1 MAIARVQPEDLSNHW
16 WVILL
21 RGIVGAIF
29 AVLAFA
35 WPGATLLALVFVWG
49 AYAVVD
55 GASALYLTL
64 LAARQERRW
73 WPYLL
78 EGLAGI
84 GAGIVAFA
92 VPGITA
98 LVPLYLIVA
107 WAILTGIVEIVAAV
121 DPRKQIRNG
130 WLLGLARP
138 GRRAAGRRRAGG
150 RLDDRRVRAALRGHA
165 HRHDLPGAQPRQA
178 SPGRRRSLSVA
189 TRRVAHAR
197 RVAPALVRRAGAAP
211 P

>member
-1 MAIARVQPEDLSNHW
+1 MAIARVQPEDLSNRW

-21 RGIVGAIF
+21 RGIVGVIF

-35 WPGATLLALVFVWG
+35 WPGATLLALVFIWG

-55 GASALYLTL
+55 GALALYLTL

-98 LVPLYLIVA
+98 LVLLYLIAA

-121 DPRKQIRNG
+121 DLRRQIPNG
-130 WLLGLARP
+130 WLLGLAGVLSIVFGVLVAVQP
-138 GRRAAGRRRAGG
+138 DAGALAVVWTIGAYALLFG
-150 RLDDRRVRAALRGHA
+150 VTLIDMAFRVRGLGTRLQAGPAA
-165 HRHDLPGAQPRQA
+165 
-178 SPGRRRSLSVA
+178 
-189 TRRVAHAR
+189 
-197 RVAPALVRRAGAAP
+197 
-211 P
+211 

>member
-1 MAIARVQPEDLSNHW
+1 MAIARVLLEDLSNHW

-21 RGIVGAIF
+21 RGIVSVIF

-55 GASALYLTL
+55 GAFALYLTF

-73 WPYLL
+73 WPFLL

-98 LVPLYLIVA
+98 LVLLYLIAA

-121 DPRKQIRNG
+121 DLRKQIRNE
-130 WLLGLARP
+130 WLLGLAGVLSIAFGVLVAVQP
-138 GRRAAGRRRAGG
+138 DAGALAVVWTIGAYALLFG
-150 RLDDRRVRAALRGHA
+150 VMLIAMAFRVRSLGKR
-165 HRHDLPGAQPRQA
+165 LETGA
-178 SPGRRRSLSVA
+178 V
-189 TRRVAHAR
+189 V
-197 RVAPALVRRAGAAP
+197 
-211 P
+211 

>member
-1 MAIARVQPEDLSNHW
+1 MAIARALLEDLSNHW
-16 WVILL
+16 WAILL
-21 RGIVGAIF
+21 RGIVGVIF
-29 AVLAFA
+29 GVLAFA

-55 GASALYLTL
+55 GAFALYLTF

-73 WPYLL
+73 WPFLL

-98 LVPLYLIVA
+98 LVLLYLIAA

-121 DPRKQIRNG
+121 DLRKQIRNE
-130 WLLGLARP
+130 WLLGLAGVLSIVFGILVAVQP
-138 GRRAAGRRRAGG
+138 DAGALAVVWTIGAYALLFG
-150 RLDDRRVRAALRGHA
+150 VTLVVLAFRVR
-165 HRHDLPGAQPRQA
+165 
-178 SPGRRRSLSVA
+178 SLGK
-189 TRRVAHAR
+189 R
-197 RVAPALVRRAGAAP
+197 LQAGAEA
-211 P
+211 